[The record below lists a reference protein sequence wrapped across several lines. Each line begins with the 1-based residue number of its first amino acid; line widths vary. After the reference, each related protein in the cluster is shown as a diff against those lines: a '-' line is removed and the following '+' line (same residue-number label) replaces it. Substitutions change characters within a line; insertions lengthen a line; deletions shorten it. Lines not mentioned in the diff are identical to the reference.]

1 MGIAETRRNHR
12 VKAIQLGDIYS
23 DTADAFYLL
32 GLDAS
37 LLSVS
42 KKAVAALVLVRHSL
56 VRAHS
61 CASQGCSS
69 SLRESMQGAWQGVVC
84 GSVGAVQRGV

>member
-42 KKAVAALVLVRHSL
+42 KRAVAALILVRHSH
-56 VRAHS
+56 VNA
-61 CASQGCSS
+61 G
-69 SLRESMQGAWQGVVC
+69 
-84 GSVGAVQRGV
+84 GAVLIPEIKKEL